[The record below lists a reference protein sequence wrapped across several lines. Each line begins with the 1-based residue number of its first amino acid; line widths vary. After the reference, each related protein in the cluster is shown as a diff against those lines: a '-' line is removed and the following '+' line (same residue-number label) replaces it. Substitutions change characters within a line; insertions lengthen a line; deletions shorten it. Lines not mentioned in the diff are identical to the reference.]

1 MNYYFITTE
10 HLENRIWFRDDE
22 DYKVAMNKVALVAG
36 LMDIRVLSFILMS
49 NHVHFLIEASDKA
62 EAERFITE
70 FKNQYARYVR
80 HKYGT
85 KELLRR
91 NSVEIQPVENL
102 DEAVERVIA
111 YIQMN
116 CVAAN
121 ICSHPSLYPWGTGNC
136 FFAETKRRGVRL
148 DTLSKRAR
156 KKLLHSRW
164 DLSGNCHLG
173 VDGYILPES
182 YIQVQQVESI
192 FWSAKR
198 YNYFL
203 NASSKAKRRLETG
216 EAPSF
221 KDPVVLA
228 GMEDLCHS
236 LFRREHIWGLS
247 DKEQAELLR
256 QLSFRFSSNVE
267 QLSRISGIGKEKVVK
282 LLDSV

>member
-1 MNYYFITTE
+1 MDYYFITTE

-22 DYKVAMNKVALVAG
+22 DYKAGMNKVALVTG
-36 LMDIRVLSFILMS
+36 RMDIRVLSFILMS
-49 NHVHFLIEASDKA
+49 NHVHFLIEASDKSMA
-62 EAERFITE
+62 ESFITE

-80 HKYGT
+80 NKYGT

-91 NSVEIQPVENL
+91 NSVEIQPVENQ
-102 DEAVERVIA
+102 DETLERVIA

-121 ICSHPSLYPWGTGNC
+121 ICSHPSLYPWGTGSC
-136 FFAETKRRGVRL
+136 FFTETKRMGVRV

-164 DLSGNCHLG
+164 DLSGKCLLG
-173 VDGYILPES
+173 TDGYILPES
-182 YIQVQQVESI
+182 YIQTHRVES
-192 FWSAKR
+192 FFRSVKR

-203 NASSKAKRRLETG
+203 NTSSKAKRRLETG

-221 KDPVVLA
+221 KDPVVVA
-228 GMEDLCHS
+228 AMADLCHS
-236 LFRREHIWGLS
+236 LFRKEHIWGLS
-247 DKEQAELLR
+247 EKEQAELLR
-256 QLSFRFSSNVE
+256 QLIFRFSSNLE
-267 QLSRISGIGKEKVVK
+267 QLSRVSGIKREKVVK